1 MLTQHHFKKYEKI
14 KYQFEYFCSPIWI
27 KETDS
32 LNAIYENISILSAPL
47 SNKSKSEIE
56 DLNNI
61 YQDTYND
68 NYPPEPIKLSLRDE
82 LIFAERLIKSFEE
95 MQEELVGE
103 YSVEF
108 NKSYWTEKILNL
120 NNLLKNND
128 NYI

>member
-1 MLTQHHFKKYEKI
+1 MKKI